1 MEGYRM
7 GIYDQLKVNS
17 INFALDTLSE
27 KSVQIAR
34 NIANADTPL
43 YRSKKLEFKEVMTDY
58 FSAARPDKLYV
69 TNQKHMQVYS
79 ESVEPVNYVRRQNNP
94 SLRTDGN
101 DVNMEYETSEQAAT
115 TMMFDLFTNI
125 VGGKFATMKDVIR
138 GRSA

>member
-1 MEGYRM
+1 M

-17 INFALDTLSE
+17 IKIALNTLSE

-43 YRSKKLEFKEVMTDY
+43 YRAKKLEFKEVMADY
-58 FSAARPDKLYV
+58 FSSSKPDKLYV
-69 TNQKHMQVYS
+69 TNQKHMQVTS
-79 ESVEPVNYVRRQNNP
+79 EPIDPANYVRRQNNP

-115 TMMFDLFTNI
+115 TMMFDLLTNI

-138 GRSA
+138 GKSV